1 MISRSEDV
9 MNFLLDDVLLASVGS
24 NLMATLVVA
33 ARAAVYRVV
42 AVGRLVIDRIVSLIV
57 LYRISRSG
65 TEEGSSHA
73 GPPIALKSRPVTA
86 GACGGV
92 DVAGVLARNEQARL

>member
-1 MISRSEDV
+1 MISRSQDV

-24 NLMATLVVA
+24 NLMTALVVVA
-33 ARAAVYRVV
+33 LAAVNRVV
-42 AVGRLVIDRIVSLIV
+42 AVGRLVIDRIVSLII

-65 TEEGSSHA
+65 TVEGSSHA
-73 GPPIALKSRPVTA
+73 GPSIALKNRPVTA

-92 DVAGVLARNEQARL
+92 DVAGILARNEQVRL

>member
-1 MISRSEDV
+1 MISRSQDV
-9 MNFLLDDVLLASVGS
+9 MNFLLHDVVLASVGS

-33 ARAAVYRVV
+33 ARAAVNRVV
-42 AVGRLVIDRIVSLIV
+42 AVGRLVINRIVSLII

-65 TEEGSSHA
+65 TVEGSSHS
-73 GPPIALKSRPVTA
+73 GPPIALKNRPVTA

-92 DVAGVLARNEQARL
+92 HVAGVLARNEQTRL